1 MSIILIRTLII
12 FISIIVLMRLLGKRQ
27 LRELEL
33 SELVVSVIL
42 ADLAATPLQDMG
54 IPLMNGLLPIFVLF
68 ICELIISGGILTSV
82 KFRSLMC
89 GRPEFLIVNGKII
102 ENGMRKARL
111 SVDELFEEL
120 RSKEILDINTV
131 KYAILETD
139 GNLST
144 ILYTQFQPLTP
155 NDLKLENDTEKY
167 PIIIIEDGVLLAEN
181 LNYIGKNK
189 SWLDNYLK
197 QNDCTGYKDVFALV
211 YYSDKEIY
219 LEKRTKTR

>member
-12 FISIIVLMRLLGKRQ
+12 FTTIIILMRMLGKRQ

-42 ADLAATPLQDMG
+42 ADMAANPLQETG

-68 ICELIISGGILTSV
+68 VCELIISGGILTSV

-89 GRPEFLIVNGKII
+89 GKPEFLIIDGKIL
-102 ENGMRKARL
+102 EKGMRKARL
-111 SVDELFEEL
+111 SINELFEEL
-120 RSKEILDINTV
+120 RSKEILDIKTV

-144 ILYTQFQPLTP
+144 ILYPHFQPLTP
-155 NDLKLENDTEKY
+155 NDMKLETDKEDY
-167 PIIIIEDGVLLAEN
+167 PVIIIEDGVLMSKN
-181 LNYIGKNK
+181 LDYIGKK
-189 SWLDNYLK
+189 MRWLENYLK
-197 QNDCTGYKDVFALV
+197 ENKCSSCKDVFALI
-211 YYSDKEIY
+211 YYNDKEIY
-219 LEKRTKTR
+219 LEKRNNTQ